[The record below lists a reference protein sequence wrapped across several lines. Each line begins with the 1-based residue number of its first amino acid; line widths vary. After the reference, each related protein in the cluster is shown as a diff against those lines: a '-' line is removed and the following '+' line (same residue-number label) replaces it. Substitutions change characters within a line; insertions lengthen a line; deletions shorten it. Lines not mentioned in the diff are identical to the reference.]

1 MKNRQNS
8 LSLTLKQLRRQYG
21 MTQEDLSIKTG
32 VGLNF
37 VREFEQGKPTVRM
50 DKVAQ
55 VFSIFDYHLVAVKKT
70 NENK

>member
-1 MKNRQNS
+1 M
-8 LSLTLKQLRRQYG
+8 TLKELRRQYG
-21 MTQEDLSIKTG
+21 LTQEDLSIKAG

-55 VFSIFDYHLVAVKKT
+55 VFALFDYHLVAVKKT
-70 NENK
+70 NEEL